1 MPERGD
7 DGALGGEHLTVHTDP
22 LKGLRAS
29 LLVEA
34 EGVEIEPLP
43 RSDSR
48 NSQPPIGEAGRG
60 GAEPAVAIEHE
71 DGTGNGHQ
79 RSPMTGCA
87 SRIRWSKPVS

>member
-43 RSDSR
+43 GRHSR
-48 NSQPPIGEAGRG
+48 NTKPAIGEAGRG

-87 SRIRWSKPVS
+87 SRIRWSKPGS